1 MFSGI
6 VFWGFRLYWELGD
19 VLHQLAASH
28 LVASTVPTRVQAAST
43 FLWATTIPHSASPPT
58 PTNLISTWSPEN
70 CLTTQIWLHHILH
83 FNSPMASL
91 CFPNKDP
98 WPTTYYKVSMVW
110 PPLTILTSLSPW
122 PYHCLL
128 ATYHSPIS
136 SQICQVSSHHRAFA
150 HAVSSGC
157 NAFPFL
163 LHPVNACLS
172 SYLSSYTPSSKKFSW
187 PL

>member
-6 VFWGFRLYWELGD
+6 AYGGFRLHWELGY

-28 LVASTVPTRVQAAST
+28 LIASTVPARVQAACT
-43 FLWATTIPHSASPPT
+43 LLWATAIPNSASPPT
-58 PTNLISTWSPEN
+58 PTNPISIWSPEN
-70 CLTTQIWLHHILH
+70 HLTTQIWLRHILH

-110 PPLTILTSLSPW
+110 PPLTILASLSPC
-122 PYHCLL
+122 PHRCLL
-128 ATYHSPIS
+128 ATYHSLIS
-136 SQICQVSSHHRAFA
+136 SQTCQVSSHHRTFA
-150 HAVSSGC
+150 YVSSGC
-157 NAFPFL
+157 HAFPL
-163 LHPVNACLS
+163 LRLVNACLS
-172 SYLSSYTPSSKKFSW
+172 AYLSSYTPSSKKFSW